1 MRSGKGRDG
10 AAVEAAMRRASR
22 AAGGRA
28 AGARAAGARAAGG
41 ARFLPA
47 SRLEADKGKHTG
59 EPCVAPVHL
68 HRALGWRPPRSDA
81 FISL

>member
-1 MRSGKGRDG
+1 
-10 AAVEAAMRRASR
+10 MRRASR
-22 AAGGRA
+22 AAA
-28 AGARAAGARAAGG
+28 AELPAHARAAGARAAGG

-47 SRLEADKGKHTG
+47 SSLEADKGKHTG